1 MSVLWVIYSGLFLL
15 VTFISAVVVKRTLNA
30 SYDRK
35 SLMAPLMFAVVA
47 ALCYFFGDLNND
59 FRSAESTPHQVGWT
73 LVLLFGINAVLQFV
87 FWLLWVFA
95 RKFNILR
102 LPRFVFNLLISI
114 LFIGGVLF
122 VLRNVFG
129 YPLSG
134 LLVTST
140 VVSAVIGLALQD
152 TLSNLFSGISLQLES
167 PFNVE
172 DWVNLGG
179 FEGRVV
185 SQNWRTLTILTREH
199 HRVSL
204 TNKFVAEDKIV
215 NYSRPTRK
223 QIHNFDI
230 VLDYQHP
237 PNLVKK
243 VLFDMLVEVEEV
255 VPHSTLGAFVIDY
268 MDSGVK
274 YGMKYWMKDYA
285 HVNEIQDIVLTRLW
299 YALSRHNI
307 KAPHPISEVQMQLIN
322 DGVSENSSKNNKTK
336 VTFFLRKLEWMNGL
350 NDEQV
355 ETMSDNIALQF
366 YGQNDVIIKQGEVG
380 DSMFIIY
387 DGVAKVFL
395 ATAGKKVVEVAEKKP
410 GEFMGEMSLLTGETR
425 SASVHAAIDMTVL
438 MINKDAFI
446 NVLMKDDHIL
456 NDMIQGM
463 NNYKSGLAK
472 IIEEE
477 RKRNDISTESAIEIV
492 LQKIREYLAL

>member
-1 MSVLWVIYSGLFLL
+1 VL
-15 VTFISAVVVKRTLNA
+15 K
-30 SYDRK
+30 
-35 SLMAPLMFAVVA
+35 
-47 ALCYFFGDLNND
+47 
-59 FRSAESTPHQVGWT
+59 
-73 LVLLFGINAVLQFV
+73 
-87 FWLLWVFA
+87 
-95 RKFNILR
+95 
-102 LPRFVFNLLISI
+102 
-114 LFIGGVLF
+114 
-122 VLRNVFG
+122 NVFD
-129 YPLSG
+129 YPLTG

-179 FEGRVV
+179 FEGKVV
-185 SQNWRTLTILTREH
+185 SQNWRTLTLLTREH

-215 NYSRPTRK
+215 NYSRPTRR

-230 VLDYQHP
+230 ILDYQHP

-243 VLFDMLVEVEEV
+243 VLLEMLVEVEEV

-268 MDSGVK
+268 MDNGIK

-299 YALSRHNI
+299 YALTRNNI
-307 KAPHPISEVQMQLIN
+307 KIPYPISEIQMQVIN
-322 DGVSENSSKNNKTK
+322 DGEKESIAKNNRTK
-336 VTFFLRKLEWMNGL
+336 VASFLRKLDWLEGL
-350 NDEQV
+350 SDEQV
-355 ETMSDNIALQF
+355 DTMSDNIALQF
-366 YGQNDVIIKQGEVG
+366 YGQNDVIIKQGEEG
-380 DSMFIIY
+380 DAMFIIY

-395 ATAGKKVVEVAEKKP
+395 STDDKKLVEVAEKRS
-410 GEFMGEMSLLTGETR
+410 GEFIGEMSLLTGETR
-425 SASVHAAIDMTVL
+425 SASVHAAMDMTVL
-438 MINKDAFI
+438 MLNKDAFN
-446 NVLMKDDHIL
+446 NVLVKDDHIL
-456 NDMIQGM
+456 NDMIHGM

-477 RKRNDISTESAIEIV
+477 RMRNGTTTESATEIV
-492 LQKIREYLAL
+492 LQKIRAYLAL